1 MSALQI
7 INDNTLPTERTRH
20 MYIRYFVIQDWT
32 EDKDILMFHIPGV
45 VNPSDGLTKPL
56 GYVLHA

>member
-1 MSALQI
+1 M
-7 INDNTLPTERTRH
+7 INDNTSPTERARH
-20 MYIRYFVIQDWT
+20 IDIWYFAIQNWR

-56 GYVLHA
+56 GYILHA